1 MLPVVKNIL
10 SGVIRTPQSKSLINN
25 SVNLLSKR
33 FYAWSIE
40 REPNHKFKKASEI
53 IREKEIFEALEK
65 TKEDAKNPEVIKN
78 ILKKAK
84 DRALLKNIVAGSEFV
99 QGLNIEETATLL
111 NMDSNNKELTSLLF
125 KTAFDIKERIYG
137 NRIVLFAPLYI
148 SNYCVNSCTYCSFR
162 IQNTHGTRAL
172 LEKEDIIREVSVL
185 QRQGHKRVLVLTGEH
200 PKYPFEKFLEAIKI
214 ISEVKTPPCGE
225 IRRINVE
232 IPMLSVSD
240 FRRLKNTN
248 VIGTYTLFQ
257 ETYHRETFKRV
268 HPHGPKSNYERRVL
282 TFDRAQT
289 AGIDDVGLG
298 VLFGLYDYKFEV
310 LALLQHAQH
319 LDKTYNAGPHTLS
332 IPRIQPAAN
341 APDAINTPYPVNDA
355 DFKKLVAILRCA
367 VPYTGMI
374 LSTRE
379 SVQMRNDLLNM
390 GISQMSAGS
399 RTDVGAYHR
408 DVNRKADEYTHPN
421 KKYNSSSQF
430 TLNDPRNTDQVINDL
445 IKSGYVPS
453 FCTAC
458 YREGR
463 TGEAFMNIA
472 KKGDIHNFCH
482 PNALLTLQEYL
493 TDYASDK
500 TRENG
505 FKLIEKEEK
514 LIPSKIR
521 LAAFKK
527 KQKRLEAGE
536 RDLYF

>member
-1 MLPVVKNIL
+1 MLPVVKNL
-10 SGVIRTPQSKSLINN
+10 FTSAIRAPQTKNLLNGSA
-25 SVNLLSKR
+25 NLLSKR

-53 IREKEIFEALEK
+53 IREKEIFEALEN
-65 TKEDAKNPEVIKN
+65 TKEDAKNPEIIKK
-78 ILKKAK
+78 ILKRAK

-111 NMDSNNKELTSLLF
+111 NMDSKNKELTDLLF

-172 LEKEDIIREVSVL
+172 LEKEDLVKEVSVL

-200 PKYPFEKFLEAIKI
+200 PKYPFEKFLDALKI
-214 ISEVKTPPCGE
+214 ISEVRTPPCGE

-268 HPHGPKSNYERRVL
+268 HPQGPKSNYERRVL

-319 LDKTYNAGPHTLS
+319 LDKTYHAGPHTLS

-341 APDAINTPYPVNDA
+341 APDAMKAPYPVNDD

-379 SVQMRNDLLNM
+379 STQMRRHLLNM
-390 GISQMSAGS
+390 GISQISAGS

-408 DVNRKADEYTHPN
+408 DTSRKADELLHQNTE
-421 KKYNSSSQF
+421 YNSSSQF
-430 TLNDPRNTDQVINDL
+430 TLNDPRNTDQVIHDL
-445 IKSGYVPS
+445 IEDGFVPS

-493 TDYASDK
+493 TDYASDRTK
-500 TRENG
+500 KIG
-505 FKLIEKEEK
+505 FDLIKKEEK

-521 LAAFKK
+521 VAALKK
-527 KQKRLEAGE
+527 KQKRIEAGE